1 MGQSILAKLKEN
13 HIVKRHGHTE
23 VYDSRKLYASI
34 YTSCLAVRDTQETSE
49 LLADKI
55 VAEIEEWLEKKHEVT
70 SHDIRLH
77 AAKHLNVYQP
87 DAAWI
92 YLHQRNVS

>member
-1 MGQSILAKLKEN
+1 MVKKIEN

-23 VYDSRKLYASI
+23 PYDERKLYASL
-34 YTSCLAVRDTQETSE
+34 YASCLAVRETHESSE
-49 LLADKI
+49 LLAERVVKELQD
-55 VAEIEEWLEKKHEVT
+55 WLGKKHEIT
-70 SHDIRLH
+70 SHDIRVH
-77 AAKHLNVYQP
+77 AAEHLKVYQP